1 MGIGKFSPL
10 KFPDALK
17 QYASE
22 NSGND
27 SGTGEETDPRDAWDP
42 ETWKNPDSGG
52 GILSRIIPS
61 HHGQW
66 MVAFAVLTAVIGF
79 SIWAFKFFPGAYRNG
94 TTLIATLWPASVAL
108 AYLKG
113 REDGIRA
120 IASAYSDLEWAV
132 LDFGSTAK
140 VLPGRVRERFGKGN
154 HYRFNPLK
162 GRSYGGFQFSW
173 LKLGDLPGDR
183 DRLMQKAADEKRGPE
198 DPANYTLP
206 GPLCVETTNSVLK
219 KVIVC
224 QGTSDDFQDSG
235 LNSDMRVSAPSE
247 IDEDRGRELAQLLDL
262 YDNHILPAMMN
273 EISTLKSLIERKED
287 IIREQ
292 NDPRLE
298 EIYRGI
304 DRLTNLANKNTT
316 GGNQNQENH
325 LTQSELDEKA
335 GVGSDD

>member
-22 NSGND
+22 NSGNGD
-27 SGTGEETDPRDAWDP
+27 GGTGEQSDPSDAWDP
-42 ETWKNPDSGG
+42 DDWKNPDSGG
-52 GILSRIIPS
+52 GRLSRLIPS
-61 HHGQW
+61 HTGQW
-66 MVAFAVLTAVIGF
+66 MVAFAVLTAAIGF
-79 SIWAFKFFPGAYRNG
+79 AFWAFKFFPGAYRNG

-120 IASAYSDLEWAV
+120 IASAYSKLEWAV
-132 LDFGSTAK
+132 LDLGSTAK

-183 DRLMQKAADEKRGPE
+183 EKLMQKAVDEKRGPD

-206 GPLCVETTNSVLK
+206 GPLCVESTNTVLK

-224 QGTSDDFQDSG
+224 QGDHEGYQDSG
-235 LNSDMRVSAPSE
+235 NGSDMRISAPSE
-247 IDEDRGRELAQLLDL
+247 IDEDRGRELAKLLDL

-273 EISTLKSLIERKED
+273 EISTLRSLMERKED

-292 NDPRLE
+292 NDPRLD

-304 DRLTNLANKNTT
+304 DRLTNLASKNTA
-316 GGNQNQENH
+316 GVNQNGDST
-325 LTQSELDEKA
+325 LSQSDLEDKA
-335 GVGSDD
+335 EVGDD